1 MKSLLS
7 VFWGFAFILM
17 MYSYSSAQQGY
28 RHFFADGITR
38 RLFKC
43 RLELAGHPISGI
55 LLVKRVGDFSLR
67 AVYTAE
73 TGFTFFDLG
82 MADSAVIFHSGV
94 GPFKKK
100 IIQRALADVL
110 QSALLR
116 PLNCAFEHHQQS
128 VLTCSQLRYDLKI
141 DQTGEEFPRRVE
153 MFRGKRVQSS
163 ADFYFLDSRKQ
174 LPDSIYA
181 VRDGFPLKMSFRLLN
196 H

>member
-1 MKSLLS
+1 ML
-7 VFWGFAFILM
+7 
-17 MYSYSSAQQGY
+17 YSYSSAQQGY
-28 RHFFADGITR
+28 RHFFEDGIAR

-43 RLELAGHPISGI
+43 RIELAGHPISGI

-73 TGFTFFDLG
+73 TGFTFFDIA
-82 MADSAVIFHSGV
+82 MADGTASFYTVV
-94 GPFKKK
+94 GPFKRK

-116 PLNCAFEHHQQS
+116 PLDCAFEHHRQS
-128 VLTCSQLRYDLKI
+128 VWTCSQLRYDLKI

-153 MFRGKRVQSS
+153 MFRGKRLQSS
-163 ADFYFLDSRKQ
+163 ADFYFLASRKQ

-181 VRDGFPLKMSFRLLN
+181 VRDGFPLKMSFRTLN
-196 H
+196 Q